1 MTEPSRTEI
10 DAILSAALER
20 SGEERERY
28 LEQACGGSSELELEV
43 RKLLLAGLENDEFL
57 QPGGEPTMP
66 VWQELLMELAGP
78 GTDEENLDTELT
90 GPYAEMVGPY
100 RIIRQIGRGGMG
112 EVFLARRDDD
122 ETGQTVALKLLRPGA
137 NGHDIRQRFELE
149 RQILATLDHPAIARH
164 IDGGVTDDGRPYIV
178 MEQVQ
183 GLPIDAHCDR
193 QQMSLEQRLRLFIDV
208 ARAVQHAHRCMVV
221 HRDLKPSNILV
232 TSDQQVKLLDFGI
245 AKLLDD
251 GPGGAQQPL
260 TRFGATVM
268 TPEYA
273 SPEQVRG
280 ELVTTA
286 SDIYQLG
293 IVLYELLTGRRPYR
307 VSGRTAAEIEQIVCG
322 RAPAAPSTV
331 VRQARPEAPA
341 SGAYSPEEVSRARA
355 TRPERLRARLRG
367 DLDTIVLKALRK
379 EPERRYQSA
388 GELVLDVERHLEG
401 RPISARRDS
410 LPYRLYKFVRRHPIG
425 LASASVIL
433 MLVTVMA
440 GFFIHQQVKEHERT
454 RQEAA
459 RAEQVAAFLRGLF
472 DVAQPG
478 SGTGETISAKQLL
491 DSGTERVATDLDQQP
506 LLQATLRELLGDM
519 YRRLGMFEQATVLLE
534 QALAAWRAEVGVDH
548 PDLAASL
555 AALGRLYK
563 DLGRYQE
570 AEELYQEALQV
581 QRTLLG
587 EDSLESARSLA
598 HLAELYVAVGEPDKA
613 EPMFRDSLQVL
624 ERRLGKHDPEVAQ
637 GLAGLSSLYWSQ
649 ARYDEAEPL
658 LLRALAIHE
667 NAANSDARELAI
679 VLSDLGQLYA
689 RTGRH
694 DQAEELLRRGH
705 AVLEQAYGAAHPD
718 TAMSLKAIGRLL
730 ADQDRLAEAE
740 PLFRKALAT
749 LRQTYAG
756 DHPDIG
762 DCLNDLALL
771 YWSRG
776 DDAEAEQ
783 LLIEALAMGE
793 RTLGNTH
800 PDVAAGLNSLGALY
814 WSQGRLAEAE
824 QVYARALAIFENAL
838 GEAHPHVAVSLV
850 NLASLLIASGE
861 HARAEPLCERAV
873 QVSEQAL
880 GADHPDVAES
890 RRVLAGLYT
899 ECGKFAEAEALLE
912 QSLAALEQA
921 FGPTHTSVAATLASL
936 CTVAEQQG
944 RYDDALLFCR
954 RALSISEQVYGGAHL
969 DMALDT
975 AHLAWVHA
983 LRGEPER
990 AEPLLRQALELSER
1004 LLDATSP
1011 DLVPILNDLAEILV
1025 EQEQLVEAEE
1035 LLSRAINITPEA
1047 EPSMTL
1053 ARRLDRAQTLLILG
1067 ELRAANGQRQ
1077 EASRCWRQALE
1088 IGASEDEGCTL
1099 RSRRLHARALL
1110 HLGRVEE
1117 ARPLVEALLAT
1128 GASPAKL
1135 QRLWQTEAV
1144 ADDQGQT
1151 QRR

>member
-1 MTEPSRTEI
+1 M
-10 DAILSAALER
+10 DAILCAALER

-28 LEQACGGSSELELEV
+28 IEQACGGSPELEIEV

-57 QPGGEPTMP
+57 QPGGGPTAAP

-78 GTDEENLDTELT
+78 GVDKEETLDTELT

-164 IDGGVTDDGRPYIV
+164 LDGGVTEDGRPYIV

-208 ARAVQHAHRCMVV
+208 TRAVQHAHRCMVV

-232 TSDQQVKLLDFGI
+232 TKDQQVKLLDFGI
-245 AKLLDD
+245 AKLLDE
-251 GPGGAQQPL
+251 GPGVAQQPL
-260 TRFGATVM
+260 TRIGAIVM

-280 ELVTTA
+280 DLVTTA

-307 VSGRTAAEIEQIVCG
+307 VSGRTVAEIEQIVCG

-341 SGAYSPEEVSRARA
+341 SGTYSPEEVSRARA

-367 DLDTIVLKALRK
+367 DLDTIVLKTLRK
-379 EPERRYQSA
+379 EPERRYQSV
-388 GELVLDVERHLEG
+388 GELVRDIERHLEG

-410 LPYRLYKFVRRHPIG
+410 LPYRVVKFVRRHPIG
-425 LASASVIL
+425 LASAAVIL
-433 MLVTVMA
+433 MLAATMT
-440 GFFIHQQVKEHERT
+440 GFFIHQQVREHERT

-459 RAEQVAAFLRGLF
+459 KAEQVAVFLRGLF

-478 SGTGETISAKQLL
+478 YGTGETISAKELL
-491 DSGTERVATDLDQQP
+491 DSGVERVTTDLDQQP

-519 YRRLGMFEQATVLLE
+519 YRRLGMFEEATALLE
-534 QALAAWRAEVGVDH
+534 QALAAWRAEVGDDH
-548 PDLAASL
+548 LDLAASL

-563 DLGRYQE
+563 DVGRYDE
-570 AEELYQEALQV
+570 AEELYKEALQV
-581 QRTLLG
+581 QRTVLG

-613 EPMFRDSLQVL
+613 EPMFRNSLQVL
-624 ERRLGKHDPEVAQ
+624 ERRLGKDDPEVAQ

-658 LLRALAIHE
+658 LLRALTIHE
-667 NAANSDARELAI
+667 TAANSDARELAI

-705 AVLEQAYGAAHPD
+705 AVLEQAYGPAHPD

-730 ADQDRLAEAE
+730 ADQDRYAEAE
-740 PLFRKALAT
+740 PLFQQALAT
-749 LRQTYAG
+749 LRQTYNG

-771 YWSRG
+771 SWSRG
-776 DDAEAEQ
+776 DDSQAEQ
-783 LLIEALAMGE
+783 LLMEALAIGE
-793 RTLGNTH
+793 RTLGEEH

-814 WSQGRLAEAE
+814 WSQGRLIEAE
-824 QVYARALAIFENAL
+824 QMYTRALQIFENAL

-850 NLASLLIASGE
+850 NLASVLAALGE

-873 QVSEQAL
+873 QVSELAL
-880 GADHPDVAES
+880 GPDHPDVAES
-890 RRVLAGLYT
+890 RRMLAGLYT
-899 ECGKFAEAEALLE
+899 ECGRFAEADALLE
-912 QSLAALEQA
+912 QALAAQEQA
-921 FGPTHTSVAATLASL
+921 FGPMHTSVAATLAGL
-936 CTVAEQQG
+936 CTVAAQQG
-944 RYDDALLFCR
+944 LSDDALTYCR
-954 RALSISEQVYGGAHL
+954 RALEISEQVHEDTHL
-969 DMALDT
+969 DIALDT
-975 AHLAWVHA
+975 AHLAWVYV

-990 AEPLLRQALELSER
+990 AEVLLRQALAISER
-1004 LLDATSP
+1004 LLEPASP
-1011 DLVPILNDLAEILV
+1011 DLVPILNDLAEVLI
-1025 EQEQLVEAEE
+1025 EQQQITEAEQ
-1035 LLSRAINITPEA
+1035 LLSRALVITPEVGQG
-1047 EPSMTL
+1047 MTPN
-1053 ARRLDRAQTLLILG
+1053 RRIDHAQTLLILG
-1067 ELRAANGQRQ
+1067 ELRAVSGQRQ
-1077 EASRCWRQALE
+1077 AAVRRWQQVLE
-1088 IGASEDEGCTL
+1088 TGEPELLGACAL
-1099 RSRRLHARALL
+1099 RSLRIHTQALL

-1117 ARPLVEALLAT
+1117 AEPLVEALLAT
-1128 GASPAKL
+1128 GASPPKL
-1135 QRLWQTEAV
+1135 LCLWEAEM
-1144 ADDQGQT
+1144 ASDP
-1151 QRR
+1151 